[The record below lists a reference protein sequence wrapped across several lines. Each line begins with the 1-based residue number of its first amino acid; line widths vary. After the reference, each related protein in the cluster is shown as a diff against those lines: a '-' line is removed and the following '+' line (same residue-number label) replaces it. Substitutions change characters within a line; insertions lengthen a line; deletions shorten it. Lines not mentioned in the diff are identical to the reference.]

1 MKRLV
6 RASLGL
12 LTLAC
17 AAALLTH
24 FSSAPASAIAPV
36 PVQVTNTPLP
46 VQGTVNAHINNTTA
60 LPIAGTVGVSSLP
73 AVQLSGTS
81 PVSLSNTATTPI
93 YVDADRAAR
102 SGFNAECFTGNVD
115 TTAGQAQCALFNI
128 PEGRQVVI
136 ESVSCQA
143 ELFAGEG
150 PGDVQL
156 IVPNVPLGGGGLTN
170 VHHRLTLTKQAGDS
184 TLDIWAM
191 TTAFRVYGS
200 SPTGF
205 GDQGVYVFFRANP
218 ASPPP
223 QGIFCHVSGY
233 LVGQ

>member
-1 MKRLV
+1 MKKLL
-6 RASLGL
+6 RASLAVLGL
-12 LTLAC
+12 GC
-17 AAALLTH
+17 AAAVLTH
-24 FSSAPASAIAPV
+24 LTGAPAAAVAPI

-60 LPIAGTVGVSSLP
+60 LSVTGTVGVSSLP

-93 YVDADRAAR
+93 YVDTDRAAR
-102 SGFNAECFTGNVD
+102 NGFNAECSGTIDPVYGQMQCPLFT
-115 TTAGQAQCALFNI
+115 I
-128 PEGRQVVI
+128 PEGHQVVI

-143 ELFAGEG
+143 ALLAGDG

-156 IVPNVPLGGGGLTN
+156 IVPNVPLGGGGYVN

-191 TTAFRVYGS
+191 TAAFRAYGGA
-200 SPTGF
+200 PNGV
-205 GDQGVYVFFRANP
+205 GDQPVFLFFRATP
-218 ASPPP
+218 GSTFTPGA
-223 QGIFCHVSGY
+223 GCAVSGY

>member
-1 MKRLV
+1 MKKLV
-6 RASLGL
+6 RATLALLGL
-12 LTLAC
+12 GC

-24 FSSAPASAIAPV
+24 LTGAPAAAVAPI
-36 PVQVTNTPLP
+36 PVSVTNTPLP
-46 VQGTVNAHINNTTA
+46 VHFNNTALGVSGTVA
-60 LPIAGTVGVSSLP
+60 VSNLP
-73 AVQLSGTS
+73 AVQA
-81 PVSLSNTATTPI
+81 VSFSNTATTPV

-102 SGFNAECFTGNVD
+102 SGFNAECATPNVD
-115 TTAGQAQCALFNI
+115 STYGQAQCTLFNI
-128 PEGRQVVI
+128 PDGRQVVI

-143 ELFAGEG
+143 ELYAGEG

-156 IVPNVPLGGGGLTN
+156 IVPNVSLTGAYES

-200 SPTGF
+200 SPSGY
-205 GDQGVYVFFRANP
+205 GDQGVYVFLRANP
-218 ASPPP
+218 ASPGP
-223 QGIFCHVSGY
+223 QDMFCHVSGY